1 MDSKRLHRW
10 YKEVLSGFRQKKEC
24 GELRK
29 NDIKM
34 GPYISDIK
42 VPILKIENYG
52 RRIGIDDK
60 YINGEYC
67 TILYNLETSNIIIAV
82 RSTKSEEVYKA
93 LRTYF
98 TVEQRFEVEV
108 VTKDCANNYDW
119 LARKAFPNAIRVAD
133 KFHIMMLIYSALQ
146 QIRMEYKNE
155 YIIEQENQQQKEWSR
170 YHIDL
175 KKAKQGGRSILKS
188 NYIVNEV
195 TYTNGDTTKQL
206 LTRSKYLLYI
216 PEEEWKDEQKNRAAI
231 LFEKYPD
238 IKNLYKSI

>member
-1 MDSKRLHRW
+1 LVESKIVAISDIAYVLGMDSKRLHRW

-24 GELRK
+24 GELRN

-119 LARKAFPNAIRVAD
+119 LLEKHFL
-133 KFHIMMLIYSALQ
+133 ML
-146 QIRMEYKNE
+146 
-155 YIIEQENQQQKEWSR
+155 
-170 YHIDL
+170 
-175 KKAKQGGRSILKS
+175 
-188 NYIVNEV
+188 
-195 TYTNGDTTKQL
+195 
-206 LTRSKYLLYI
+206 
-216 PEEEWKDEQKNRAAI
+216 
-231 LFEKYPD
+231 
-238 IKNLYKSI
+238 